1 MARFVIANR
10 RAGKF
15 HESEKRAARVA
26 MDHAVATIASAITI
40 VGDNQPAQDTDRHV
54 LVIEAEP
61 ADVMLVAASPEVIV
75 EPEIIH
81 WPADRLRMPAD
92 FIHAERSALTAPV
105 PAGTSVVNVSVTGY
119 GSPLPHTD
127 VLLFLRGPGGLNRRI
142 EATTDAGGNAN
153 FSFMPFWTASAL
165 VVIPADSFWTMVVRN
180 PGADVA
186 VNCPPLP
193 ATGPLGWWHEVLGQ
207 QIYDQSAGGG
217 VRVGVID
224 TGVGPHPNLAHA
236 TDTGAFIDGLITA
249 APDGQDVDSHG
260 SHVSGTIG
268 ARPLNSGEFAGIAPG
283 VELFSAR
290 VFPPGQ
296 GANQGDIANAIDE
309 LSRTHQVDL
318 INMSLGA
325 PVPSEI
331 ERDAIIDA
339 LERGTLCVC
348 AAANSNGPVEFPAAF
363 PETVA
368 VSALGLLG
376 FAPPGS
382 LSDTRLPLSASRFG
396 LDSLFLANF
405 SCFGPEI
412 DCAGPGVAVIA
423 SVPVRHATAAP
434 YAGMDGTSMASPAVC
449 GALAVLLSR
458 SNDYL
463 ALPRDETRS
472 AEARRILRQSC
483 RDIGMDAD
491 FQGRGVPT
499 V

>member
-15 HESEKRAARVA
+15 HETEKRAARLA
-26 MDHAVATIASAITI
+26 MDHAVATIAGAINI
-40 VGDNQPAQDTDRHV
+40 VGDNQPPLDTDRHV
-54 LVIEAEP
+54 MVIEAEP

-81 WPADRLRMPAD
+81 WPADRLRTPAD
-92 FIHAERSALTAPV
+92 FIHSARSALAAPV
-105 PAGTSVVNVSVTGY
+105 PAGSAVVDVTVTGC
-119 GSPLPHTD
+119 GSPLEHAD
-127 VLLFLRGPGGLNRRI
+127 VLLFLRGPGGLDRRL
-142 EATTDAGGNAN
+142 EATTDAGGNVS

-165 VVIPADSFWTMVVRN
+165 LVIPADGFWNMVVRN
-180 PGADVA
+180 PAASLTVD
-186 VNCPPLP
+186 CPPLP
-193 ATGPLGWWHEVLGQ
+193 ASGPLGWWHAALGQ
-207 QIYDQSAGGG
+207 DVYDQNAGSGI
-217 VRVGVID
+217 RVGVID

-236 TDTGAFIDGLITA
+236 TDVGAFIDGIISA
-249 APDGQDVDSHG
+249 GPAGADVDSHG

-268 ARPLNSGEFAGIAPG
+268 GRPLNPSEFAGIAPG
-283 VELFSAR
+283 ADLFSAR

-309 LSRTHQVDL
+309 LSRTNQVDL
-318 INMSLGA
+318 INLSLGA
-325 PVPSEI
+325 PVGSEI

-339 LERGTLCVC
+339 LERGTLCIC

-363 PETVA
+363 EETVA

-396 LDSLFLANF
+396 LESLFLANF

-423 SVPVRHATAAP
+423 SVPARHTTLSP
-434 YAGMDGTSMASPAVC
+434 YAAMDGTSMASPAVC
-449 GALAVLLSR
+449 AALAVLLSR
-458 SNDYL
+458 SSDYM
-463 ALPRDETRS
+463 ALTRDETRS
-472 AEARRILRQSC
+472 AAARRILRQSC
-483 RDIGMDAD
+483 RDIGLASD